1 VLTVGLTG
9 GIGAGKSMAAARLAA
24 LGAVVI
30 DADALARAVV
40 EPGTEGFAR
49 VVEEFGPDVLND
61 SGALDRPRLA
71 GIVFADPAA
80 RHRLEAIVHPLIRAA
95 TAGQRAAAP
104 PDAIV
109 VNDVP
114 LLVESGRAGEYDVV
128 VVVQAA
134 VDERL
139 RRLVARG
146 LTADDASRRIAIQA
160 SDAERRAVANYL
172 IDNDGTPDD
181 LVVRV
186 DRVWQHLLD
195 RQREKNGEN
204 GMDRMDGR
212 A

>member
-1 VLTVGLTG
+1 
-9 GIGAGKSMAAARLAA
+9 MAAARLAA